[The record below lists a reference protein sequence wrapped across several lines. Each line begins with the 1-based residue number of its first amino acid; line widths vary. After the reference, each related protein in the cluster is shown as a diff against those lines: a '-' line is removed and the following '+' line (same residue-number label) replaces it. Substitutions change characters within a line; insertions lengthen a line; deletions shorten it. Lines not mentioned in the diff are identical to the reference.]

1 MFDLN
6 KNLPVILW
14 THYRSGS
21 TVLMLL
27 LKKYYDLNFYKN
39 EMESFKHKLP
49 PPYRMLGKYSF
60 KVMYEDRA
68 NDVVNYILNN
78 NIEYNHVLLFRESQY
93 DSIISH
99 EFAKRTNVWDI
110 YDEAKGYSLDN
121 LTGPINSDI
130 DLVIENKNKKLTNL
144 DYVYLKLLNAG
155 KKVTLTTYESIEDVL
170 QEFAKKPTV
179 NKHYDLLHNIELEIK
194 CENILNDFC
203 FYKDYLK
210 TTNNI

>member
-1 MFDLN
+1 
-6 KNLPVILW
+6 
-14 THYRSGS
+14 
-21 TVLMLL
+21 
-27 LKKYYDLNFYKN
+27 
-39 EMESFKHKLP
+39 
-49 PPYRMLGKYSF
+49 MLGPLLSLM
-60 KVMYEDRA
+60 VLATWHECSRA
-68 NDVVNYILNN
+68 NNSTPIAP
-78 NIEYNHVLLFRESQY
+78 I
-93 DSIISH
+93 
-99 EFAKRTNVWDI
+99 
-110 YDEAKGYSLDN
+110 
-121 LTGPINSDI
+121 GPINSDI
-130 DLVIENKNKKLTNL
+130 DLVIENKNKKLINL

>member
-14 THYRSGS
+14 AHYRSGS

-27 LKKYYDLNFYKN
+27 LKKYYNLNFYKD
-39 EMESFKHKLP
+39 EAGIFKHIP
-49 PPYRMLGKYSF
+49 IPYQMLGKCSF
-60 KVMYEDRA
+60 KVMYGDRA

-121 LTGPINSDI
+121 LTGSINSDI
-130 DLVIENKNKKLTNL
+130 DLVIKDTNKKLINL

-210 TTNNI
+210 TTDNI

>member
-14 THYRSGS
+14 THPRSGS
-21 TVLMLL
+21 TIFMTLL
-27 LKKYYDLNFYKN
+27 QKYYNLKFYKD
-39 EMESFKHKLP
+39 EMEIFKHTST
-49 PPYRMLGKYSF
+49 PYQMLGKYSF
-60 KVMYEDRA
+60 KVMYDDRA

-99 EFAKRTNVWDI
+99 EFAKRTNVWDRW
-110 YDEAKGYSLDN
+110 DEAKSYSLDN
-121 LTGPINSDI
+121 LTLPIDI
-130 DLVIENKNKKLTNL
+130 DLVIKDTNKKLINL

-210 TTNNI
+210 TTDNI